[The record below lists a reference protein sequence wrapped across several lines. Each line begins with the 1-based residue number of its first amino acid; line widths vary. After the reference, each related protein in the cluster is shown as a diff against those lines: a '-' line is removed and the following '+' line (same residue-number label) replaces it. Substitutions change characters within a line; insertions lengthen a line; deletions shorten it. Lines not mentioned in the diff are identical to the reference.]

1 MAWEALPAAAIGAVI
16 ALSGTLLA
24 DVRRD
29 RQQRGR
35 DREGERRRHCL
46 EFTVALTRALGQMRA
61 AATAQ
66 LEPGE
71 RRAAVAEAMAPT
83 YVAREQLLLSG
94 TGGLLV
100 AGEDAFHRLV
110 DVRDA
115 VRAGAALDS
124 ARYHDAYHG
133 FSDALWRFRLAVR
146 ADLHEPDLTPAEL
159 DREDWSDRDRCTVCA
174 TRPA

>member
-29 RQQRGR
+29 RQQRSR
-35 DREGERRRHCL
+35 DQGADRRRYCV
-46 EFTVALTRALGQMRA
+46 EFTVALTRALGNMRA
-61 AATAQ
+61 VASAH
-66 LEPGE
+66 LDSGD
-71 RRAAVAEAMAPT
+71 RRTAVADAMGPT

-94 TGGLLV
+94 TGSLVV
-100 AGEDAFHRLV
+100 AGEDVFHRLV
-110 DVRDA
+110 EVRDA
-115 VRAGAALDS
+115 VRAGASLDS

-146 ADLHEPDLTPAEL
+146 TDLREPDLTPSEL
-159 DREDWSDRDRCTVCA
+159 NREDWSDRDRCAVCTA
-174 TRPA
+174 RG